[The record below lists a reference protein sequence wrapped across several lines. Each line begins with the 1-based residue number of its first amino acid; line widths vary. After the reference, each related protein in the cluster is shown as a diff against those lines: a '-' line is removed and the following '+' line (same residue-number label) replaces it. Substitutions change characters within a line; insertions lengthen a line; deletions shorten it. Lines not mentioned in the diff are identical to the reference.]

1 MESTNDAVMEIQT
14 KMPKKTLYF
23 SDGII
28 EEFSEEEDEP
38 EVDENN
44 KDEVSFYSEF
54 K

>member
-1 MESTNDAVMEIQT
+1 MEQNNDAVMEIQQ

-38 EVDENN
+38 EVEDN
-44 KDEVSFYSEF
+44 KDEV
-54 K
+54 